1 MINEKPNILYIDDE
15 VNNLTAFSSAF
26 RHYYNVLTAE
36 SVEKGR
42 LILKNEEIHIII
54 TDQRMPDMSGVE
66 FLESILDEY
75 PDPIRMLLT
84 GYDDIEPIITAVNK
98 IGIYRYISKPW
109 DDNELRMTLQN
120 AYEIYCTRNLLKIKT
135 EQLQKAYNELDRFAY
150 SASHDLRAPLTSI
163 LGIINLAKMEGKK
176 DKYLDMIEKS
186 VHKLDVFTKNI
197 INYYRNAKQTEQ
209 ITEINFQQVLK
220 ETLDHIHLFSD
231 TSRIKITTEVN
242 QTDHFSSDD
251 TRLRIILNNLITN
264 AIKYQDKDK
273 DIQEISV
280 VIRVENGFAMMEI
293 KDNGIG
299 IDPEHISNIF
309 KMFYRATS
317 ENYGSGLGLYIVKE
331 IVHKLGGEIHV
342 SSEKGKGSVFTVT
355 IPHKELAG
363 HISA

>member
-197 INYYRNAKQTEQ
+197 INYYRNARP
-209 ITEINFQQVLK
+209 
-220 ETLDHIHLFSD
+220 
-231 TSRIKITTEVN
+231 SR
-242 QTDHFSSDD
+242 
-251 TRLRIILNNLITN
+251 
-264 AIKYQDKDK
+264 
-273 DIQEISV
+273 
-280 VIRVENGFAMMEI
+280 
-293 KDNGIG
+293 
-299 IDPEHISNIF
+299 
-309 KMFYRATS
+309 
-317 ENYGSGLGLYIVKE
+317 
-331 IVHKLGGEIHV
+331 
-342 SSEKGKGSVFTVT
+342 
-355 IPHKELAG
+355 
-363 HISA
+363 